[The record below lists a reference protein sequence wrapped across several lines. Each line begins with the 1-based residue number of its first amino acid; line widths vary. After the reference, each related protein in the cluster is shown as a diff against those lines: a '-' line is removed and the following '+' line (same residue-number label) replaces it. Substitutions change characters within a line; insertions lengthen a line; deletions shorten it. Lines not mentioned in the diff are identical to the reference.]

1 MGKLKFPRMLT
12 SKLSTTA
19 PTRHSGSKPDACRKG
34 WFNPAP
40 DDQGYKPV
48 LPVETKEKP

>member
-1 MGKLKFPRMLT
+1 MTITADRHQADTIAHAPR
-12 SKLSTTA
+12 KAST
-19 PTRHSGSKPDACRKG
+19 RRKG

-48 LPVETKEKP
+48 LPVETKEEIK